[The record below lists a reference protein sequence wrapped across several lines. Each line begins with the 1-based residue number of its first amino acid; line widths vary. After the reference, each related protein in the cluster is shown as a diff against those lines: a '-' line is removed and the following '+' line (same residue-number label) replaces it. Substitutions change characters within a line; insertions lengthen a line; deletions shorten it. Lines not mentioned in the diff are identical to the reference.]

1 MIPQSFWVSLMG
13 WGHLGWLPTN
23 AALTW
28 QLTKWGTWI
37 IFSGNLSGTQG
48 RGRVS
53 PLHSCDHQAQEVG
66 AGWDSHWCGP
76 NSLGDF
82 RQIPLRPPQGRRR
95 FRLCWALA
103 TALAQLLFLQTWS
116 SRTRDAPH
124 TLRPNPWA
132 LGLGWVVPLPGKEL
146 PTSSRYWSKEVRIL

>member
-82 RQIPLRPPQGRRR
+82 RQIPLRPPLGGSGCAGHLPQLSPSCSSCKHGVPEPGMPPTLYGQIPGHLAWDGWSLYLVKSCQRVPGTGPRR
-95 FRLCWALA
+95 
-103 TALAQLLFLQTWS
+103 
-116 SRTRDAPH
+116 
-124 TLRPNPWA
+124 
-132 LGLGWVVPLPGKEL
+132 
-146 PTSSRYWSKEVRIL
+146 

>member
-37 IFSGNLSGTQG
+37 IFSGNLSGTQEG
-48 RGRVS
+48 TGYRVS

-66 AGWDSHWCGP
+66 AGWDSHWRGP

-82 RQIPLRPPQGRRR
+82 RQIPLRPPPLEVQVVLGTCHSSSPAAVPANMEFQNQG
-95 FRLCWALA
+95 CPPHS
-103 TALAQLLFLQTWS
+103 TAKSLGTWS
-116 SRTRDAPH
+116 GMGGPFT
-124 TLRPNPWA
+124 W
-132 LGLGWVVPLPGKEL
+132 
-146 PTSSRYWSKEVRIL
+146 